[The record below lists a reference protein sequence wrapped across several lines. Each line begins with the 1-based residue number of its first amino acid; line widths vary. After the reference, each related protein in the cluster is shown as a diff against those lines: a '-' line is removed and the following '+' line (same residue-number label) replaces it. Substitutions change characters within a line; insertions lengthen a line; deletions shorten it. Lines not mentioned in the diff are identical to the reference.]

1 LEKLLKAGSL
11 TSDLLP
17 NRDLDTGEK
26 VRPGGY
32 RLTDQTYAQLLKA
45 LTRKPEQKL
54 PAELKQDVL
63 DYYADLQAPISTKN
77 NRKRWAQVQKQLDVL
92 RGMDTLPAGEIQKAL

>member
-1 LEKLLKAGSL
+1 MAPSV
-11 TSDLLP
+11 LP

-32 RLTDQTYAQLLKA
+32 RLTDQTYAKLLKA
-45 LTRKPEQKL
+45 LTRQPLQRL

-63 DYYADLQAPISTKN
+63 DYYADPQAPINTKN
-77 NRKRWAQVQKQLDVL
+77 DRGQWAQVQKQLDVL
-92 RGMDTLPAGEIQKAL
+92 RGMNTLPAEEIQETL